1 MTDVAPSLPT
11 LRVIIVADGA
21 LAAALTDELGAG
33 ADDPIGGSAHLTGI
47 VEVVQVERAEE
58 AVELVSATTA
68 EVPLVVLSGRPGGV
82 DHTIDTLDRAP
93 SLRRAST
100 LLVTDRAVHDD
111 ATRAID
117 GDRLDGVIAIPW
129 TAGALRLHARSQIA
143 RWLRA
148 HLPDDPRTGSLID
161 DTERPLELP
170 DSEMLRDLERE
181 PAAVTERLLAAIE
194 RVLGPRPRLHLPPG
208 IRLTHQGEG
217 VNGVLVVLRGSVAL
231 DRSTRVGDL
240 RLHHGSTGP
249 VVGLL
254 SLAQQRRAFFTARTT
269 TDVEVVHLS
278 LEQLDRALRSEPEV
292 GAAMAAVSIR
302 ALAQRLRR
310 SEQLQVEKI
319 ELNRE
324 LDAERERLADA
335 LHQLEQ
341 ARLELVE
348 QARFATLGELAAGI
362 AHELNNPVAALDRAA
377 SYITEDLERLV
388 TSHPQGPALAQ
399 ALTTARD
406 RPPSSTAE
414 EREQRRV
421 LEAAVGDREL
431 ARRLLAAA
439 VTDPD
444 DARRLATGPAGEIAL
459 LEAAAGI
466 GTAIRNL
473 EVGAARISGLV
484 ASLRS
489 YARPDGD
496 PVEDVDVHQGIE
508 DTLRLTAHR
517 LAGARITRDYDEVP
531 RIRCHP
537 GQLGQVWTNLL
548 VNAAEALDGEGHIR
562 VLTDAPDPE
571 HVRVRISD
579 DGPGMPPD
587 VLKRAFEPRFTTKQG
602 TVRYGLGL
610 GLAIARRVVEQHDG
624 RLSLEAD
631 ASGTTATV
639 ILPVA
644 GPADDTTSRPQ
655 PPSPGG

>member
-1 MTDVAPSLPT
+1 VTPPAASIPP
-11 LRVIIVADGA
+11 LRVISIADDD
-21 LAAALTDELGAG
+21 LTAALIEEFGTRPDG
-33 ADDPIGGSAHLTGI
+33 PTRQVPHLTDI
-47 VEVVQVERAEE
+47 VEVAPVRGPDEAAEL
-58 AVELVSATTA
+58 ATA
-68 EVPLVVLSGRPGGV
+68 EPGVVVPLVVLSGRTGEV
-82 DHTIDTLDRAP
+82 DHTIDILDGVPA
-93 SLRRAST
+93 LRQAST
-100 LLVTDRAVHDD
+100 LLLTDRLVHAD
-111 ATRAID
+111 AARAID
-117 GDRLDGVIAIPW
+117 ADRLDAVIAIPW
-129 TAGALRLHARSQIA
+129 TAGALQVHARSQVA
-143 RWLRA
+143 RWLRE
-148 HLPDDPRTGSLID
+148 HLPDDQRTGSLINQ
-161 DTERPLELP
+161 TGRPLELP
-170 DSEMLRDLERE
+170 DGELLRDLELE

-208 IRLTHQGEG
+208 IRLTHQDEG
-217 VNGVLVVLRGSVAL
+217 VNAVLVVLRGSVAL

-310 SEQLQVEKI
+310 SEQLQVEKV

-324 LDAERERLADA
+324 LDAERERLGDA

-377 SYITEDLERLV
+377 SYVAEDLERLV
-388 TSHPQGPALAQ
+388 ASHPQGAALTR
-399 ALTTARD
+399 ALTTSRD
-406 RPPSSTAE
+406 RPPLSTAE
-414 EREQRRV
+414 EREQRRT

-431 ARRLLAAA
+431 ARRLLATGI
-439 VTDPD
+439 TDPD
-444 DARRLATGPAGEIAL
+444 DARRLATSPRETIDL
-459 LEAAAGI
+459 MEAAAGI

-473 EVGAARISGLV
+473 QVGADRISGLV

-489 YARPDGD
+489 YARPDSH
-496 PVEDVDVHQGIE
+496 PVDGVDIHEGLE

-517 LAGARITRDYDEVP
+517 LRSAQITREYGELP
-531 RIRCHP
+531 PIRCHP
-537 GQLGQVWTNLL
+537 GQLDQVWTNLL
-548 VNAAEALDGEGHIR
+548 VNAAEALEGEGHIR
-562 VLTDAPDPE
+562 VRTDAPDPD

-587 VLKRAFEPRFTTKQG
+587 VLERVFEPRFTTKQG

-624 RLSLEAD
+624 RLSLSVD
-631 ASGTTATV
+631 PSGTTATA

-644 GPADDTTSRPQ
+644 GPNDDTT
-655 PPSPGG
+655 